1 MTATAPHP
9 TVSAPPSGR
18 KVNWPKLTFLGVLL
32 LVFAVYTEMAMGM
45 EWRTQAGRIGPG
57 FFPRILGFTAIAVTV
72 VAGVREI
79 LSRPGS
85 KTVDAVEAAEEAA
98 EPDLG
103 RHPLALVAFI
113 AAAAVFVALFGV
125 LGAALA
131 GVLFLGVTLWFL
143 DRRAPHPRGDHRCRG
158 PCPPV
163 PRVPD
168 RPQRRSAARHPAV
181 WLKEHHVRLDDRNYR
196 TADAAESG
204 CCSSAGC

>member
-1 MTATAPHP
+1 VTATAPHP

-57 FFPRILGFTAIAVTV
+57 FFPRILGFTAIAVTIA
-72 VAGVREI
+72 AGMREI
-79 LSRPGS
+79 LSRRGS
-85 KTVDAVEAAEEAA
+85 KTVDAVDAA

-113 AAAAVFVALFGV
+113 AAAAVFVVLFGV

-143 DRRAPHPRGDHRCRG
+143 DP
-158 PCPPV
+158 
-163 PRVPD
+163 
-168 RPQRRSAARHPAV
+168 
-181 WLKEHHVRLDDRNYR
+181 EHHLRSVIIAIAVPVLLYLAFQIGLN
-196 TADAAESG
+196 
-204 CCSSAGC
+204 AGLPQGILPFG

>member
-1 MTATAPHP
+1 VTATAPHP

-57 FFPRILGFTAIAVTV
+57 FFPRILGFTAIAVTIA
-72 VAGVREI
+72 AGVREI
-79 LSRPGS
+79 LSRGGS
-85 KTVDAVEAAEEAA
+85 KTVDAVDDA

-143 DRRAPHPRGDHRCRG
+143 DP
-158 PCPPV
+158 
-163 PRVPD
+163 
-168 RPQRRSAARHPAV
+168 
-181 WLKEHHVRLDDRNYR
+181 EHHLRAVIIAIAVPVLLYLAFQIGLN
-196 TADAAESG
+196 
-204 CCSSAGC
+204 AGLPQGILPFG

>member
-1 MTATAPHP
+1 VTATAPHP
-9 TVSAPPSGR
+9 AVSAMPSGR

-57 FFPRILGFTAIAVTV
+57 FFPRILGFTAIAVTIA
-72 VAGVREI
+72 AGVREI
-79 LSRPGS
+79 WSGPAS
-85 KTVDAVEAAEEAA
+85 ADAVEAAEEAA

-113 AAAAVFVALFGV
+113 AAAAVFVALLGV

-143 DRRAPHPRGDHRCRG
+143 DP
-158 PCPPV
+158 
-163 PRVPD
+163 
-168 RPQRRSAARHPAV
+168 
-181 WLKEHHVRLDDRNYR
+181 EHHVRAVIIAIAVPVVLYLAFQTGLN
-196 TADAAESG
+196 
-204 CCSSAGC
+204 AGLPQGILPFG